1 MGDAMKETLPTVEKE
16 TEKGEITV
24 QSKDSLQ
31 ADDLKYERGEE
42 NLSVQQEIKETVNA
56 DAMKE
61 ILPIVKKERE
71 EGDIPVRSKDSVNAE
86 ELKYENLPVQQAIKE
101 IVNADTIEEKLQIV
115 EKESESKN
123 SSHAH
128 SIELKTEDSNK
139 VETVQKEK
147 EKVSKLEKEIEK
159 EGNSVQSSNNLR
171 ADILYPKK
179 EDTIAKKETMV
190 KKKVEKEVVQSM
202 DSVH

>member
-1 MGDAMKETLPTVEKE
+1 MG
-16 TEKGEITV
+16 
-24 QSKDSLQ
+24 
-31 ADDLKYERGEE
+31 
-42 NLSVQQEIKETVNA
+42 NA

-61 ILPIVKKERE
+61 MLPILENERE
-71 EGDIPVRSKDSVNAE
+71 EGDIPVQSKDSVKAD
-86 ELKYENLPVQQAIKE
+86 ELKYENLPVQQEIKE
-101 IVNADTIEEKLQIV
+101 IANADTIEEKLQIV
-115 EKESESKN
+115 EKEIESTN

-139 VETVQKEK
+139 AEIVQKEK
-147 EKVSKLEKEIEK
+147 EKLSKLEKEIEK
-159 EGNSVQSSNNLR
+159 EGNSVQSSKNLR
-171 ADILYPKK
+171 ADILDPKK